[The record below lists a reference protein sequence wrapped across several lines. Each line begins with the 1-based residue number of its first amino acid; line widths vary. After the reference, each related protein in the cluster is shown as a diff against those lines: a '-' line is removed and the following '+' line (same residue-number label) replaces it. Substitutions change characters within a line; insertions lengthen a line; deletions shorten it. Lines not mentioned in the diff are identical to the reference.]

1 MNTYCD
7 SATATCDAAVMNDPL
22 PFDAK
27 ADHWANFYRSGNATA
42 PVYPSQFAA
51 FAINELSDIDGIVE
65 FGCGNGRDSHFFA
78 SNGVPILALDAAET
92 AIALCIA
99 RNQHRHARYVANR
112 ASKARAEVEGFVA
125 GKNRIAVY
133 ARFFLHAIDAKE
145 QHAFLAMTR
154 QAIPAGS
161 VLLLEY
167 RTTDDAGG
175 DKVFG
180 HDHYRRYLDH
190 LGVLSAVTAAGFDVR
205 YQIEGRGLAKYG
217 NEDAMVGRCV
227 AVKA

>member
-1 MNTYCD
+1 MSTRVD
-7 SATATCDAAVMNDPL
+7 TSLSTEDVTVTIDQIASSE
-22 PFDAK
+22 
-27 ADHWANFYRSGNATA
+27 ADHWANFYRDGNATA

-51 FAINELSDIDGIVE
+51 FAINELSEVDGIVE

-78 SNGVPILALDAAET
+78 GNGIPVLAIDAAEP
-92 AIALCIA
+92 AIALCNV
-99 RNQHRHARYVANR
+99 RNQHRHARYLTSR
-112 ASKARAEVEGFVA
+112 ASAAQHEVEKFVS
-125 GKNRIAVY
+125 GKEKIAVY
-133 ARFFLHAIDAKE
+133 GRFFLHAIDAGE
-145 QHAFLAMTR
+145 QKSFLAMTKHVL
-154 QAIPAGS
+154 PVGS

-190 LGVLSAVTAAGFDVR
+190 RIVLSAVTAAGFNVS